1 MDLDKYYEFEASLA
15 YRESSRPN
23 NATQRNPVS
32 KTKTRTKTKNKKEN
46 TKKWE
51 KNKIDNLYPN

>member
-23 NATQRNPVS
+23 NATQRNPVL
-32 KTKTRTKTKNKKEN
+32 KTETKNKKEN
-46 TKKWE
+46 S
-51 KNKIDNLYPN
+51 KNQ